1 MDTETKR
8 LYQEMGISDE
18 VYAFGASVLER
29 LSGRFRQIDETAEY
43 NQLKVIKAMQEAK
56 VSEACL
62 LGTTGYGY
70 GDLGRDTL
78 EAVYAN
84 IFHTEDAL
92 VRPQITCG
100 THALALALMSNL
112 RPGDELLSPVGKPY
126 DTLEEVIGIRK
137 SKGSLKEYGI
147 SYRQVDLLEDGSFDY
162 EAIQKAVNEKTKL
175 VTIQRSKGYQ
185 TRPTL
190 SVEKIGELIA
200 FIKNIKPDVLCMV
213 DNCYGEF
220 VERIEPTDVGAD
232 MAVGSLIKN
241 PGGGLAPIGGYIAG
255 KKECV
260 ENAAYRLTSPGLGKE
275 VGASLGVLGA
285 FYQGLFLAPTVTAGA
300 LKGAIFAA
308 NIYERLG
315 YRVIPDSVQS
325 RHDIIQAVEFQNKEA
340 VIAFCKGIQSA
351 APVDGFVVPEP
362 WAMPGYDSE
371 VIMAAGAFVSGSSI
385 ELSADAPV
393 KPPFAVYFQGGLT
406 WQHAKFGILKT
417 VQSLKDNKIPGC
429 CILSNKL

>member
-1 MDTETKR
+1 MLKQYYEN
-8 LYQEMGISDE
+8 MGISSE
-18 VYAFGASVLER
+18 VYDLGESILKE
-29 LSGRFRQIDETAEY
+29 LKPRFEEIDKIAEF
-43 NQLKVIKAMQEAK
+43 NQLKVLKALQDCK

-70 GDLGRDTL
+70 NDIGRDTL
-78 EAVYAN
+78 EEVYAK

-126 DTLEEVIGIRK
+126 DTLEEVIGIRD
-137 SKGSLKEYGI
+137 SRGSLKEYGI
-147 SYRQVDLLEDGSFDY
+147 SYSQVDLLPDGGFDY
-162 EAIQKAVNEKTKL
+162 DNIAKAINEKTKL

-190 SVEKIGELIA
+190 SVTRIGELIS
-200 FIKNIKPDVLCMV
+200 FIKNIKPDVICMV

-220 VERIEPTDVGAD
+220 VETIEPTDVGAD
-232 MAVGSLIKN
+232 MVVGSLIKN

-275 VGASLGVLGA
+275 VGASLGILNS
-285 FYQGLFLAPTVTAGA
+285 FYQGIFLAPTVTAGA

-308 NIYERLG
+308 NLFERVG
-315 YRVIPDSVQS
+315 FAVVPNSVES
-325 RHDIIQAVEFQNKEA
+325 RHDIIQAVTFGTPEG
-340 VIAFCKGIQSA
+340 VVAFCEGIQKA
-351 APVDGFVVPEP
+351 APIDSFVTPEP
-362 WAMPGYDSE
+362 WDMPGYDSK
-371 VIMAAGAFVSGSSI
+371 VIMAAGCFVEGASI

-393 KPPFAVYFQGGLT
+393 KPPYTAYFQGGLT
-406 WQHAKFGILKT
+406 YEHCKYALKKILA
-417 VQSLKDNKIPGC
+417 
-429 CILSNKL
+429 